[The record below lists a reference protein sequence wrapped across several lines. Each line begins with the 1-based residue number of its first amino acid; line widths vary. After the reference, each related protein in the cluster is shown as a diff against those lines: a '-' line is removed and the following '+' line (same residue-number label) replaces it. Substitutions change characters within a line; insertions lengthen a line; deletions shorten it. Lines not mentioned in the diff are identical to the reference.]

1 MVQLHQIQNDIWM
14 YEGSEV
20 DFYGFPFTTR
30 MTVVRLCNG
39 DLWIH
44 SPEKI
49 NNDLKEELSN
59 IGKVKYLISPNK
71 LHHLFLQEWIDAYPT
86 AKKYSSPGLS
96 KKRKDIKFDAELTDK
111 AEEEWNDDL
120 EQVIFRGSP
129 AMEEVVF
136 FHKQS
141 ATLIITDLIENF
153 EPSRLN
159 WWQKLLARFAGILH
173 PNGRMPID
181 WRFSFLFG
189 SKERARQSLNTM
201 LKWQPDNII
210 LSHGECILGGGT
222 EFMKNSFKWLNINA

>member
-86 AKKYSSPGLS
+86 AKKHSSPGLS
-96 KKRKDIKFDAELTDK
+96 K
-111 AEEEWNDDL
+111 
-120 EQVIFRGSP
+120 
-129 AMEEVVF
+129 
-136 FHKQS
+136 
-141 ATLIITDLIENF
+141 
-153 EPSRLN
+153 
-159 WWQKLLARFAGILH
+159 
-173 PNGRMPID
+173 
-181 WRFSFLFG
+181 
-189 SKERARQSLNTM
+189 
-201 LKWQPDNII
+201 
-210 LSHGECILGGGT
+210 
-222 EFMKNSFKWLNINA
+222 